1 MGGIETERDLSL
13 DSTFFVAFD
22 LTHRALKTG
31 WRRPAASA

>member
-22 LTHRALKTG
+22 LTHRALCSSFIGETIL
-31 WRRPAASA
+31 